1 VRAGRDNFTN
11 RLCEGI
17 RCLPDSSP
25 LRPAGRL
32 LDDGTPALAE
42 VLRLGHDFKSTPL
55 FAAPL
60 LCPNQADERRLER
73 PPRAI

>member
-1 VRAGRDNFTN
+1 VRAPRELTN
-11 RLCEGI
+11 RLCDGL

-32 LDDGTPALAE
+32 LDDGTPAVAE
-42 VLRLGHDFKSTPL
+42 VLRLAHDFTSSPL
-55 FAAPL
+55 YAAPL
-60 LCPNQADERRLER
+60 LSPSQADERRLER